1 MESKTKHS
9 IHQFLLALLYALI
22 PLALMKAQTLPVD
35 SILRVLD
42 KEMELRSQYEEQK
55 EQRLA
60 ALKQLLHGATQPSIQ
75 FEQCSELFKEYE
87 SYQFDSAYVY
97 AKRSL
102 SIARQMGDSVAL
114 AKAHRYVARC
124 YIGLG
129 TFYDAIKQLDSI
141 PYTKLPIDEQI
152 DYYTQ

>member
-1 MESKTKHS
+1 MSVLFAYYVINSLFCARNKLPIKFIMESKTKHS

-42 KEMELRSQYEEQK
+42 KEMELRSHYEEQK

-60 ALKQLLHGATQPSIQ
+60 ALKQLLHGAIQPSIQ

-102 SIARQMGDSVAL
+102 SIARQMGDSAL
-114 AKAHRYVARC
+114 GCGACAYRWR
-124 YIGLG
+124 
-129 TFYDAIKQLDSI
+129 
-141 PYTKLPIDEQI
+141 
-152 DYYTQ
+152 